1 MPISS
6 SAFVTTNNLFAFL
19 QGGIN
24 METLKTEAIN
34 AISKLPESAD
44 IDDIMYR
51 VYVIDKIKKGQEAVK
66 EGKVVTVESL
76 KEEMKSW

>member
-1 MPISS
+1 
-6 SAFVTTNNLFAFL
+6 
-19 QGGIN
+19 
-24 METLKTEAIN
+24 METLKEEAIN

-51 VYVIDKIKKGQEAVK
+51 VYVIDKIKKGQEAINK
-66 EGKVVTVESL
+66 GELVTVESL

>member
-1 MPISS
+1 
-6 SAFVTTNNLFAFL
+6 
-19 QGGIN
+19 
-24 METLKTEAIN
+24 METLKEEAIN
-34 AISKLPESAD
+34 AISKLPKSAD

-51 VYVIDKIKKGQEAVK
+51 VYVIDKIKNGQEAIK

>member
-1 MPISS
+1 M
-6 SAFVTTNNLFAFL
+6 T
-19 QGGIN
+19 
-24 METLKTEAIN
+24 MTLKEETIN
-34 AISKLPESAD
+34 AISKLPESAN

-76 KEEMKSW
+76 KKEMKSW